1 MRLLRIFYE
10 DFMLNV
16 EKIRLM
22 TDLALYEKHNRR
34 AVFEINNYYRHDY
47 IMGQLL
53 GAFVRYLICMA
64 LCFILYLVF
73 RAGVLFYNINV
84 SGLSMVLRQL
94 GILFGGGL
102 LIYLVITYIVASRRY
117 NRAKRGI
124 LLYATKLK
132 RLDRK
137 YGSRKR

>member
-1 MRLLRIFYE
+1 
-10 DFMLNV
+10 MLNV

-102 LIYLVITYIVASRRY
+102 LIYLVITYIVAARRY

>member
-1 MRLLRIFYE
+1 
-10 DFMLNV
+10 MLASG
-16 EKIRLM
+16 ESY
-22 TDLALYEKHNRR
+22 DLIQMND
-34 AVFEINNYYRHDY
+34 DY
-47 IMGQLL
+47 IRAYANRGLL
-53 GAFVRYLICMA
+53 QPLDPYLESAGIDPSLYYPNLWEFGTYETGKYGFVPA
-64 LCFILYLVF
+64 TSV
-73 RAGVLFYNINV
+73 GVLFYNINV

>member
-1 MRLLRIFYE
+1 
-10 DFMLNV
+10 MLNV

-94 GILFGGGL
+94 SILFGGGL

>member
-1 MRLLRIFYE
+1 
-10 DFMLNV
+10 MLNV
-16 EKIRLM
+16 EKIKLM

-53 GAFVRYLICMA
+53 GAFVRYLIC
-64 LCFILYLVF
+64 IF

>member
-1 MRLLRIFYE
+1 
-10 DFMLNV
+10 MLNV

-53 GAFVRYLICMA
+53 GAFVRYLICMP
-64 LCFILYLVF
+64 LCFILYLIF
-73 RAGVLFYNINV
+73 QAGALFYNINV
-84 SGLSMVLRQL
+84 SGLTSVLTDLSRYFL
-94 GILFGGGL
+94 AGL
-102 LIYLVITYIVASRRY
+102 AIYMLIAFFIASARY
-117 NRAKRGI
+117 KRSKRGM

-132 RLDRK
+132 RLGRK
-137 YGSRKR
+137 YGKR

>member
-1 MRLLRIFYE
+1 
-10 DFMLNV
+10 MLNV

-117 NRAKRGI
+117 NMAKRGI

>member
-1 MRLLRIFYE
+1 
-10 DFMLNV
+10 MLNV

-117 NRAKRGI
+117 SRAKRGI

-137 YGSRKR
+137 YESRKR